1 MKYKKRKEKKG
12 KMNNIYT
19 DLAVELCKNLPENDF
34 SASGIECKNEFFG
47 SLKTETVSITSPNGA
62 KLLGKPM
69 GTYITVSCGKIW
81 LEHREKIKEK
91 VFDFARL
98 LRSVL
103 PPFQKGSILV
113 AGLGNESI
121 TADAIGPVAVKNLI
135 VTRHLRNEKPQIFE
149 ELGLF
154 ELCAMTPGVLGQT
167 GIESADMICSVAERV
182 KPSLLIVIDALASRS
197 LSRLVNTVQISDCGI
212 SPGSGIGNNR
222 PSLSPEKLGIPILS
236 IGVPT
241 VVDAATLA
249 ADAISEFSDGETDG
263 EAIREEWSKNGL
275 NFFVTPKE
283 TDQVIRVL
291 GAFIGHGINL
301 AVNEDLSYEDMLSL
315 AGG

>member
-1 MKYKKRKEKKG
+1 
-12 KMNNIYT
+12 MNNIYS

-47 SLKTETVSITSPNGA
+47 SLETETVSITAPKGA
-62 KLLGKPM
+62 SLLGKPM
-69 GTYITVSCGKIW
+69 GTYLTVSCGKIW
-81 LEHREKIKEK
+81 LEHREKLKEK
-91 VFDFARL
+91 LFDFAKL
-98 LRSVL
+98 LRSFL
-103 PPFQKGSILV
+103 PSSENGCILV

-135 VTRHLRNEKPQIFE
+135 VTRHIRKEQPKLFK
-149 ELGLF
+149 ELGLR
-154 ELCAMTPGVLGQT
+154 ELCAISPGVLGQT
-167 GIESADMICSVAERV
+167 GIESADIIESVVREVSPA
-182 KPSLLIVIDALASRS
+182 LLIVIDALASRS
-197 LSRLVNTVQISDCGI
+197 LSRLVNTVQISNSGI
-212 SPGSGIGNNR
+212 RPGSGIGNSR
-222 PSLSPEKLGIPILS
+222 PALSPDALGIPVLS
-236 IGVPT
+236 IGIPT

-249 ADAISEFSDGETDG
+249 ADAIRDFSQAVRDEDD
-263 EAIREEWSKNGL
+263 IRREWSKNGL

-301 AVNEDLSYEDMLSL
+301 AVNKDLSYEDMLSL